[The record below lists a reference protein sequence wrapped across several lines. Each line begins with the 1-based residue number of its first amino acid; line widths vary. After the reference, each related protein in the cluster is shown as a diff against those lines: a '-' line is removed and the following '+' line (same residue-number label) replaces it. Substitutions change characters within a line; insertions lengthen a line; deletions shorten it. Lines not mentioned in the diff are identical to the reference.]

1 MNPAAHSADH
11 PDSGG
16 GARGGS
22 SGGARGGELPPRTA
36 RELLERARAFLARKG
51 LAEGRLEAELLVA
64 HALGL
69 ERLRL
74 FVELDRPV
82 MAAEVTAARDL
93 LVRRANREP
102 VAYLTGKREFYGR
115 PFRVGPGVL
124 VPRPETELLVDLAR
138 AWAKGRL
145 FPAGGPRVLDVGTGS
160 GCLAVTVALELPGAR
175 VVAVDVSAAALDVAR
190 ANGAALGAEVEWREE
205 DAYAAL
211 VPGTRLSE
219 WAAGEA
225 LDLVVS
231 NPPYVDP
238 KSRAELPED
247 VREHEPELALFAPAD
262 EPDAWAQRLA
272 LGVAPRLAPGGR
284 LFVELGFD
292 QAPRIDRWL
301 GTRGFDAERKS
312 PRGFRAGFERD
323 LAGHQRVFWLAAPE

>member
-1 MNPAAHSADH
+1 MTPAAPS
-11 PDSGG
+11 
-16 GARGGS
+16 
-22 SGGARGGELPPRTA
+22 GARGGEPPPRTA

-82 MAAEVTAARDL
+82 MAAEVAAARDL
-93 LVRRANREP
+93 LVRRGNQEP

-124 VPRPETELLVDLAR
+124 VPRPETELVVDLAR

-145 FPAGGPRVLDVGTGS
+145 FPGGGPRVLDVGTGS
-160 GCLAVTVALELPGAR
+160 GCLAVTLALELTGSR
-175 VVAVDVSAAALDVAR
+175 VLAVDVSAAALEFAR
-190 ANGAALGAEVEWREE
+190 ANGEALAAQVEWREQ
-205 DAYAAL
+205 DAFVAL
-211 VPGTRLSE
+211 GDGAQLVAWE
-219 WAAGEA
+219 AGNPF
-225 LDLVVS
+225 DLVVS
-231 NPPYVDP
+231 NPPYIDGAE
-238 KSRAELPED
+238 RAALPED
-247 VREHEPELALFAPAD
+247 VREHEPELALFAPKD

-272 LGVAPRLAPGGR
+272 LVLAPRLAPGGR
-284 LFVELGFD
+284 LLVELGYD
-292 QAPRIDRWL
+292 QAPRLKVWL
-301 GTRGFDAERKS
+301 ATRGFDGDLKS

-323 LAGHQRVFWLAAPE
+323 LVGHERVFWLAAPE